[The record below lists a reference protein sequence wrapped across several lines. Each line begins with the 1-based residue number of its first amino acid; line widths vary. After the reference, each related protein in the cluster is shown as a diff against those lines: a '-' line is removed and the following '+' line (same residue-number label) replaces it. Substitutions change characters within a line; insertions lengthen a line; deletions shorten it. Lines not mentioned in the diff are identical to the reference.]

1 MRKIAIIAGLL
12 SGLLFGIATPFSKL
26 LLTNLNTFQ
35 LAGLLYIGAGIA
47 MIPAI
52 LRTGSQIRL
61 LFNKINLIRTVG
73 IILFGGLLRPI
84 VTGKQIGRA
93 HV

>member
-1 MRKIAIIAGLL
+1 MKKTAIIAGLL

-26 LLTNLNTFQ
+26 LLTNLNSFQ

-52 LRTGSQIRL
+52 IKTGSQIKL
-61 LFNKINLIRTVG
+61 LFNRNNLILTLG
-73 IILFGGLLRPI
+73 IIIFGGLLGPLSI
-84 VTGKQIGRA
+84 DINTENE
-93 HV
+93 